1 MLGIR
6 CWVEDFHFGFDM
18 YTLLYFIYFW
28 LYWVLL
34 HAGFLS
40 FRRAGATPVAACRP
54 LLAVASLVEQ
64 RLWGTQS
71 SVVVAQGLI
80 RSGCRALGHSG
91 FCICSTWAQYLGL
104 TGLKERAQQ
113 LWSVGSWLCGMWNLP
128 RPGTAPMSPAL
139 AGRFLSTALPGKSP
153 G

>member
-18 YTLLYFIYFW
+18 YTLLYLIYFW
-28 LYWVLL
+28 LYWV
-34 HAGFLS
+34 F
-40 FRRAGATPVAACRP
+40 VAARRFS
-54 LLAVASLVEQ
+54 VISES
-64 RLWGTQS
+64 RGYS
-71 SVVVAQGLI
+71 SCSVQAPPCSGFSCGAKALGHTVFSSCGI
-80 RSGCRALGHSG
+80 SPGCRALGHSG

-104 TGLKERAQQ
+104 TGLRERAQQ

-128 RPGTAPMSPAL
+128 RPGIASVSPAL
-139 AGRFLSTALPGKSP
+139 AGRFLSTAPPGKSP